1 MIIVLLVIYLAS
13 SILITIKTPTEL
25 LSTFLEGAGN
35 TLKFIPT
42 LFAIYATWI
51 PITKILE
58 KSGVTKK
65 IGKGLSPINKRL
77 FPKEKDVSYS
87 HLSLN
92 LSAKV
97 LGMGGAATPSGLD
110 AMKTMENRKN
120 KIMLVVI
127 NSTSLQLIPTTVIA
141 LRASA
146 GGVKDIILPSLIST
160 IVTTVIA
167 IILVKIFVKP

>member
-1 MIIVLLVIYLAS
+1 MSVNAKMTALADE
-13 SILITIKTPTEL
+13 IREL
-25 LSTFLEGAGN
+25 SN
-35 TLKFIPT
+35 TSE
-42 LFAIYATWI
+42 
-51 PITKILE
+51 PI
-58 KSGVTKK
+58 
-65 IGKGLSPINKRL
+65 
-77 FPKEKDVSYS
+77 
-87 HLSLN
+87 
-92 LSAKV
+92 
-97 LGMGGAATPSGLD
+97 GLD